1 LGLRQKIH
9 EELIKV
15 LDEHNTSKLDDVIDA
30 RVNKSMGKKI
40 KEYGNNLGKML
51 EMNRAK
57 ILEKATNDAAIDIAE
72 KLEKRIREM
81 IREEIENDKSN

>member
-1 LGLRQKIH
+1 MGLRQKIH